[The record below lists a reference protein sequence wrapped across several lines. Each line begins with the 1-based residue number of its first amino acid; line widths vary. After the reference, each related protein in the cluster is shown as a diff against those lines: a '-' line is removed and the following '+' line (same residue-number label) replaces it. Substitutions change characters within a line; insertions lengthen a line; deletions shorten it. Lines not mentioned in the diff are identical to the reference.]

1 MGEIWQIAVALM
13 GFWTGPL
20 LGIFLLGYFTRRA
33 NTVGVLV
40 GALVGLG
47 CTCWFQQ
54 AGGNEFLYA
63 FVGLVPTMV
72 IGYSTSFLRPRPDAS
87 HIQGLTFWTRT
98 SIK

>member
-1 MGEIWQIAVALM
+1 MDRAILNPAVRPRRA
-13 GFWTGPL
+13 GPL
-20 LGIFLLGYFTRRA
+20 RRLTRVA
-33 NTVGVLV
+33 GLGVLV